1 MNNMEIFTKK
11 LKKSRVQ
18 KLQYGYRLKQ
28 INFNFFKYLKTMKT
42 TIKALLVFFAFAF
55 FSCQKNDV
63 IQPSTDLSASQ
74 LKSATLAVND
84 VAVESVSEEAN
95 YETYFYGEYEHML
108 RQLSRVKGRNGN
120 LMEGQGNMHY
130 MNGQVPIV
138 SIDNASGYPM
148 KITIDYGKST
158 ETQHGMKISGKVVID
173 ISGPKDTEGSTR
185 TISYIGCSI
194 DSIGIAGTSTETF
207 SGNNTTTRKT
217 TMVSDI
223 TFTLANGTVINRA
236 GNDVREWLKGLITPL
251 DRSDDM
257 IQVTGTVNVK
267 NSTGDNY
274 SRVITVPLIRLGDCN
289 NPVQGTV
296 AYSKNGSVIATLDY
310 GTGVC
315 DNLANLTTNGATVEI
330 VLKDHGM
337 PKAMTDGQHNG
348 NMGGNGTMGG
358 NGSMGGH
365 GSNDGG
371 SMGGN
376 GSMGGH

>member
-1 MNNMEIFTKK
+1 
-11 LKKSRVQ
+11 
-18 KLQYGYRLKQ
+18 
-28 INFNFFKYLKTMKT
+28 MKT
-42 TIKALLVFFAFAF
+42 TIKTLLVILTFAF

-63 IQPSTDLSASQ
+63 IEPSTDLSASQ

-95 YETYFYGEYEHML
+95 YETYFYGEYEQML
-108 RQLSRVKGRNGN
+108 RQLSRVKGGNDN

-130 MNGQVPIV
+130 MNSQAPIV

-158 ETQHGMKISGKVVID
+158 ETQRGMKISGKVVID
-173 ISGPKDTEGSTR
+173 ISGPKDTDGSTR
-185 TISYIGCSI
+185 KVTYIDCKI
-194 DSIGIAGTSTETF
+194 DLIGIAGTITETF

-217 TMVSDI
+217 TMVSEV
-223 TFTLANGTVINRA
+223 TFTLADGTVINRA
-236 GNDVREWLKGLITPL
+236 GNDVKEWLKGLTTPL

-257 IQVTGTVNVK
+257 IQITGTVNVK
-267 NSTGDNY
+267 SSTGDNY

-296 AYSKNGSVIATLDY
+296 AYSKNGSMIATLDY

-315 DNLANLTTNGATVEI
+315 DNLANLTTNGATIEI

-337 PKAMTDGQHNG
+337 PQAMTDGQH
-348 NMGGNGTMGG
+348 MGGNGSMTGNGGMGGNGMGGSGSTGGMGG

-365 GSNDGG
+365 
-371 SMGGN
+371 
-376 GSMGGH
+376 

>member
-1 MNNMEIFTKK
+1 
-11 LKKSRVQ
+11 
-18 KLQYGYRLKQ
+18 
-28 INFNFFKYLKTMKT
+28 MKT

-74 LKSATLAVND
+74 LKSATIAVND

-95 YETYFYGEYEHML
+95 YETYFYGEYEQML
-108 RQLSRVKGRNGN
+108 RQLSREKGKNGN

-130 MNGQVPIV
+130 MNSQAPIV

-173 ISGPKDTEGSTR
+173 ISGPKGTDGTTR
-185 TISYIGCSI
+185 TTSYIGCTI

-207 SGNNTTTRKT
+207 TGNNTTTSKT
-217 TMVSDI
+217 TMVSDVN
-223 TFTLANGTVINRA
+223 FTLANGTVISRA
-236 GNDVREWLKGLITPL
+236 GNDIREWLKGLSTPL

-257 IQVTGTVNVK
+257 IQITGTINVK
-267 NSTGDNY
+267 SSTGDNY
-274 SRVITVPLIRLGDCN
+274 SRVITNPLVRLGDCN
-289 NPVQGTV
+289 NAVQGTV

-315 DNLANLTTNGATVEI
+315 DNLANLTANGATVEI

-337 PKAMTDGQHNG
+337 PQAMTDGQH
-348 NMGGNGTMGG
+348 MGGNGSMGGNGMGGNGSIGGNGMCGYGSSGGMCGNGCSVGMGG

-365 GSNDGG
+365 
-371 SMGGN
+371 
-376 GSMGGH
+376 